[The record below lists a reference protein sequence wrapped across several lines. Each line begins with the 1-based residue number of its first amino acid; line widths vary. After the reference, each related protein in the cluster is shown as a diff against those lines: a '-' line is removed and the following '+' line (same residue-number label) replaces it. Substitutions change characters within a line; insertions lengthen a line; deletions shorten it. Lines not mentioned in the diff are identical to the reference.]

1 MKFTLIAED
10 EPWFTSDVGDN
21 ATTKRTVEF
30 RADGLV
36 DILFE
41 IDLFLKGAGF
51 HFDHLEAHQEDD
63 ELEAHQEDDELDEPE
78 RQIDLVFDEET
89 AGPILHN
96 PVKMKANK

>member
-30 RADGLV
+30 RAEGLV

-63 ELEAHQEDDELDEPE
+63 ELDESETQE
-78 RQIDLVFDEET
+78 DLVFDEET

-96 PVKMKANK
+96 PVKMKVNK